1 MIHAEF
7 DLQGITAN
15 AQFYSE
21 VTERLWKRIGQVRPE
36 CHGKIRHVRIPCKL
50 CQDLFC
56 KKLVL
61 RSAPPLA
68 PSMRYVFAL
77 SEVTNEATRER
88 CHTAV
93 NQWECDQLK
102 QVTSGEFQECVQHSK
117 TACEMHTLP
126 CCSGITI
133 NVFCEQ
139 FQKFCH
145 DLSGAVSTHFS
156 GWSKTQDS
164 RFVGQCVWRL
174 VRLQQWDSPL
184 REIWCWAR
192 EREGVGRVGPAPRLT
207 DSCTM
212 TRNRTPGQT
221 SAR

>member
-93 NQWECDQLK
+93 NQ
-102 QVTSGEFQECVQHSK
+102 
-117 TACEMHTLP
+117 
-126 CCSGITI
+126 
-133 NVFCEQ
+133 
-139 FQKFCH
+139 
-145 DLSGAVSTHFS
+145 
-156 GWSKTQDS
+156 
-164 RFVGQCVWRL
+164 
-174 VRLQQWDSPL
+174 
-184 REIWCWAR
+184 
-192 EREGVGRVGPAPRLT
+192 
-207 DSCTM
+207 
-212 TRNRTPGQT
+212 
-221 SAR
+221 